1 MHACPRP
8 MTMPPPIAASRP
20 VSSPQTGPHR
30 LLSHLVAKHAA
41 HAFRK
46 PPAAYSL
53 AAFRRFL
60 GAWDRRAAPI
70 LDIGCGTGE
79 STTTLARLEP
89 GRLVL
94 GIDQSAARLA
104 RAIARAQQPANALF
118 LRADMVDFWT
128 LLASA
133 GIAPHAQYLLYPNP
147 WPKPRQV
154 MRRWPAHPI
163 FPSVLALGG
172 YIECRSNW
180 LVYVE
185 EFALAAK
192 LLTGRVPQV
201 QSFTPDAP
209 LTLFERKYCA
219 SGHLLY
225 RASLAACPQPG
236 SALIPV

>member
-1 MHACPRP
+1 
-8 MTMPPPIAASRP
+8 MTTPSPIAASRP
-20 VSSPQTGPHR
+20 VSSSQTGAHR
-30 LLSHLVAKHAA
+30 LLPHIVAKHAA

-46 PPAAYSL
+46 PPAPYSV
-53 AAFRRFL
+53 AAFRQFV

-79 STTTLARLEP
+79 STCWLARTEP
-89 GRLVL
+89 LRLVV

-104 RAIARAQQPANALF
+104 RAVARPRQPANALF

-128 LLASA
+128 LLARE

-147 WPKPRQV
+147 WPKPSQV

-163 FPSVLALGG
+163 FPTVVALGG
-172 YIECRSNW
+172 HIECRSNW
-180 LVYVE
+180 QIYVE
-185 EFALAAK
+185 EFAQAAK
-192 LLTGRVPQV
+192 LLTGRVAQV

-209 LTLFERKYCA
+209 LTLFERKYRA

-225 RASLAACPQPG
+225 RASLAAPAQNP
-236 SALIPV
+236 AAT